1 MEPQMAQLTGPL
13 VLGGVARRPSTLQMV
28 KEALQAQDEKKG
40 ASVFTIKQ
48 FILAKYPMED
58 PIRLKYLLK
67 QALSKGLSCGELVR
81 PHNSSAVGA
90 TGTFMLAPKEPQHK
104 QHLGQANPDR
114 GQALKPGQEGTTKD
128 PCAPVAGAQRRG
140 KGLQGHEPPHA
151 AWPHQDSSTTPSAG
165 TTKQQLTAMKQKPK
179 AKPMDAQPRAAVKP
193 GSDGAKP
200 PRAANHPQAPGTG
213 CSRPPRA
220 ADHPQALGKGCSRP
234 CGAEAA
240 GRSKSDSSVGAGT
253 KGPQKVPGGKS
264 KGKVLKGAQQG
275 PPKAQRG
282 QGQARKPRVTPGAR
296 QGEARLQKAA
306 SPGEDRTAL
315 SGDPD
320 SLT

>member
-1 MEPQMAQLTGPL
+1 MEPQMAQLPGPL
-13 VLGGVARRPSTLQMV
+13 VLGSVARRPSTLQMV

-40 ASVFTIKQ
+40 ASVFTIKR
-48 FILAKYPMED
+48 FILARYPMED

-67 QALSKGLSCGELVR
+67 RALSKGLSCGELVR

-114 GQALKPGQEGTTKD
+114 GQAPKPGQEGTTKD
-128 PCAPVAGAQRRG
+128 PCAPVAGAQQR
-140 KGLQGHEPPHA
+140 
-151 AWPHQDSSTTPSAG
+151 G

-193 GSDGAKP
+193 GSNGAKP

-282 QGQARKPRVTPGAR
+282 QGQARKPQVTPGAR

-306 SPGEDRTAL
+306 SPGEDRMAL
-315 SGDPD
+315 LGDPD

>member
-1 MEPQMAQLTGPL
+1 MEPQMARLPGPL
-13 VLGGVARRPSTLQMV
+13 VLGGVARCPSTLQMV
-28 KEALQAQDEKKG
+28 KEVLQAQGEKKG
-40 ASVFTIKQ
+40 ASVFTIKR

-67 QALSKGLSCGELVR
+67 QALSKGLSCVELVR

-90 TGTFMLAPKEPQHK
+90 TGTFLLAPKEPQHK

-114 GQALKPGQEGTTKD
+114 GQAPKPGQEGITKD
-128 PCAPVAGAQRRG
+128 PCVPVAGAQQR
-140 KGLQGHEPPHA
+140 
-151 AWPHQDSSTTPSAG
+151 G
-165 TTKQQLTAMKQKPK
+165 TTKQQLAAMKQKPK

-220 ADHPQALGKGCSRP
+220 ADHPQVLGKGCSRP
-234 CGAEAA
+234 CGTEAV
-240 GRSKSDSSVGAGT
+240 GRSKSDSPVGAGT

-282 QGQARKPRVTPGAR
+282 QGQVRKPRVTPGAR